1 MKRVINWLQNMGLRQ
16 IVTVFLVAIAFLV
29 IPAFSYNPS
38 LQAQAETLIAGGDSY
53 TVDSATVKR
62 IQEKAED
69 LGDRSEKRGG
79 RPIGDTGLKNIKNLG
94 ENIPET
100 LEMRARTD
108 AEDAFS
114 GDQKKALDK
123 AQNRVGGVI
132 DSAKRAVKDV
142 ID

>member
-1 MKRVINWLQNMGLRQ
+1 MNRVKSWLKNVGLRQ
-16 IVTVFLVAIAFLV
+16 LISVFLVAIAFV
-29 IPAFSYNPS
+29 VVPAFSYTHS
-38 LQAQAETLIAGGDSY
+38 LQAQAGNLNAEANSY

-100 LEMRARTD
+100 LEMRARQD
-108 AEDAFS
+108 AEDAPAV
-114 GDQKKALDK
+114 GNNLDE
-123 AQNRVGGVI
+123 AQNRISGAFEN
-132 DSAKRAVKDV
+132 AKRAIQEV